1 MACVWTTSLSVMA
14 ADNAT
19 QTQDEGWRL
28 KFTVSGGIA
37 GLNREFALESSGVAT
52 AFEHGRSV
60 QIRRQ
65 VSRDEL
71 LEIERLAG
79 AAESFAMPDNG
90 FCRDC
95 LNYSIDL
102 RVSGRVVAIRA
113 NDITLSRSKAASL
126 VRTLTRVQQRL
137 LAAP

>member
-1 MACVWTTSLSVMA
+1 
-14 ADNAT
+14 
-19 QTQDEGWRL
+19 
-28 KFTVSGGIA
+28 
-37 GLNREFALESSGVAT
+37 
-52 AFEHGRSV
+52 
-60 QIRRQ
+60 
-65 VSRDEL
+65 
-71 LEIERLAG
+71 
-79 AAESFAMPDNG
+79 MPDNG